1 MSTDQLVVKLRYTK
15 SQREMIEK
23 IVTMESIVAREDA
36 TGATGGQNIRNDKQ
50 PNAPT
55 KLPMVEKVRAR
66 LRSILRRGD
75 CHPSTKYRDCISLL
89 EDTLESVTDS
99 VATEDGAGGSGGQQ
113 QRSAKDK
120 DTRKEIED
128 LQIKIARLLAEN
140 EKLEATNNELI
151 CDVDKNE
158 AELSELREEVG
169 RVRDNE
175 SNLEEITNSLET
187 SRNYTDKALSILT
200 SLKKKENTYRERV
213 FALKKELQMCRAERD
228 EALANLDSQTESF
241 ENEHKTLVDEN
252 TKLEATL
259 TGFKRKLDCVMEGV
273 EGVEDATSHKKR

>member
-1 MSTDQLVVKLRYTK
+1 MSTDQLIVKLRYTK

-23 IVTMESIVAREDA
+23 IVTMESIVAPEDA
-36 TGATGGQNIRNDKQ
+36 TGATGDQNIRNNKQ
-50 PNAPT
+50 RNAPT
-55 KLPMVEKVRAR
+55 KSTVVEKVRAR
-66 LRSILRRGD
+66 LRNILRRGD
-75 CHPSTKYRDCISLL
+75 CHQSTKYRNCISLL
-89 EDTLESVTDS
+89 EDTLESMTVS
-99 VATEDGAGGSGGQQ
+99 AATEDGAGGSVGQQ

-128 LQIKIARLLAEN
+128 LQIKIAKLLAEN

-175 SNLEEITNSLET
+175 SKLEEITNSLET

-200 SLKKKENTYRERV
+200 SLKKKDNTYRERV
-213 FALKKELQMCRAERD
+213 FALKKELKMCRAERD
-228 EALANLDSQTESF
+228 EALAKLDRQTESF
-241 ENEHKTLVDEN
+241 ENEHKTLIDEN
-252 TKLEATL
+252 TKLKATL
-259 TGFKRKLDCVMEGV
+259 TGFKRKLDYVMEGV
-273 EGVEDATSHKKR
+273 EDAPSHKKR